1 MALVIIPTIHEI
13 NTVHKKKLNK
23 LKRLLYN
30 STLSVGY

>member
-13 NTVHKKKLNK
+13 NIVHKEKVNK

-30 STLSVGY
+30 STSSVGY